1 MAATPRYYPAEDAP
15 KGKAKAAIKHNV
27 SCYRLFCGGCE
38 PPVLVCG
45 EIVSDNFISLESV

>member
-27 SCYRLFCGGCE
+27 S
-38 PPVLVCG
+38 VL
-45 EIVSDNFISLESV
+45 SFSLRWLRAAGSSLW